1 MQDGVIE
8 GKFSNECSGT
18 TLSRDISVG
27 DTNVGVNAWTE
38 VDLVSLEISLF
49 FGGVGVGFMLAVLMF
64 CCCSV
69 MSR

>member
-8 GKFSNECSGT
+8 GKFPNDCSGT
-18 TLSRDISVG
+18 TLSGDIPVV

-38 VDLVSLEISLF
+38 VDFVSVEISLF
-49 FGGVGVGFMLAVLMF
+49 FGGVGVGFLLAVLIF

-69 MSR
+69 ISR